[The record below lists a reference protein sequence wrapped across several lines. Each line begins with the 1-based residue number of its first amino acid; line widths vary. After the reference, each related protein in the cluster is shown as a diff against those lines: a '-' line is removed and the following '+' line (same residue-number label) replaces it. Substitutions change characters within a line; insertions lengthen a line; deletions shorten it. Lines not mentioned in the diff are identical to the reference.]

1 MTDKRRLVFSI
12 IQFCQK
18 ELQANDLSDD
28 AKESLEVA
36 SQCLQSAYSLT
47 AEDKH
52 LEVSSP
58 LETIF
63 QEATKSEPL
72 RKKGPPSAAD
82 REEAERMK
90 TEGNNL
96 MRTEK
101 FQEAL
106 SMYSKAIELDGS
118 NPVFYCNRAA
128 AHSKMNNHHLAIE
141 DCQRAIDMDP
151 SYSKAYGRMGLA
163 HSSLNKHK
171 EAVDNFKKALEL
183 EPDNES
189 YKSNLQIAEDKVSS
203 GVTPAGP
210 GMPGMFP
217 GMPGMGGPGGMDFGA
232 FLNNPAL
239 MNMATTMLSDPNM
252 QQMMGQMMAGG
263 APGAGMPP
271 VGGPAAGGPDGV
283 PNMQEMMSQMM
294 GGAGGMGG
302 GAPGAPG
309 VPGAP
314 GGPPASMESLL
325 QAGQQ
330 LAQQMQQSNPEL
342 VEQLRRQMG
351 GGQGPFPPPGGNP
364 PPQ

>member
-1 MTDKRRLVFSI
+1 MSDKRRLVYSV
-12 IQFCQK
+12 IQFCQN
-18 ELQANDLSDD
+18 ELQSQELSED

-36 SQCLQSAYSLT
+36 SQCLQSAYALNT
-47 AEDKH
+47 EDKH
-52 LEVSSP
+52 LEVSRP
-58 LETIF
+58 LQAIF
-63 QEATKSEPL
+63 QEATKNEPL
-72 RKKGPPSAAD
+72 HKKSPPSAAD

-101 FQEAL
+101 FVDAL
-106 SMYSKAIELDGS
+106 DMYSKAIALDGS

-163 HSSLNKHK
+163 HSSLDKHK
-171 EAVDNFKKALEL
+171 EAVENFKKALEL
-183 EPDNES
+183 EPDNDS
-189 YKSNLQIAEDKVSS
+189 YKSNLQIAEDKVKS
-203 GVTPAGP
+203 GVTAPAG
-210 GMPGMFP
+210 GGMFP
-217 GMPGMGGPGGMDFGA
+217 GLGGMGGPGGMDLGS

-239 MNMATTMLSDPNM
+239 MNMATTMLQDPNM
-252 QQMMGQMMAGG
+252 Q
-263 APGAGMPP
+263 
-271 VGGPAAGGPDGV
+271 
-283 PNMQEMMSQMM
+283 NMMSQMM
-294 GGAGGMGG
+294 GGGGMPGG
-302 GAPGAPG
+302 MPGAAPGIPGAPG
-309 VPGAP
+309 E
-314 GGPPASMESLL
+314 PPASMESLL

-351 GGQGPFPPPGGNP
+351 GGGGPFPPQPPPGGNP

>member
-18 ELQANDLSDD
+18 ELQSDELSEDN
-28 AKESLEVA
+28 KESLEVA
-36 SQCLQSAYSLT
+36 SQCLQSAYALT
-47 AEDKH
+47 SEDKH
-52 LEVSSP
+52 LEVSRP
-58 LETIF
+58 LENIF
-63 QEATKSEPL
+63 QDATKSEPL

-82 REEAERMK
+82 KEEAERLK

-106 SMYSKAIELDGS
+106 DMYSKAIELDGS

-189 YKSNLQIAEDKVSS
+189 YKSNLQIAEDKVKS
-203 GVTPAGP
+203 GVAPAAP
-210 GMPGMFP
+210 GIPGMF
-217 GMPGMGGPGGMDFGA
+217 PGMGGPGGMDLGN

-239 MNMATTMLSDPNM
+239 MNMATTMMSDPNM
-252 QQMMGQMMAGG
+252 QS
-263 APGAGMPP
+263 
-271 VGGPAAGGPDGV
+271 
-283 PNMQEMMSQMM
+283 MMSQMM
-294 GGAGGMGG
+294 GGLGG
-302 GAPGAPG
+302 G
-309 VPGAP
+309 VPGQPDQP
-314 GGPPASMESLL
+314 GGQPASMENLL

-342 VEQLRRQMG
+342 VEQLRRQMQG
-351 GGQGPFPPPGGNP
+351 GPPFPPPDGQNP
-364 PPQ
+364 PQ